1 MSNDGKNQEQKHPR
15 AYKFCRGTT
24 GGCPYSLVN
33 GAPALEAIERVVREA
48 IAAGTACDPDG
59 LGGTHH
65 PGLRVAVAGCPN
77 ACTEPQT
84 KDVGIIAIK
93 VPTGVGPDCNGCGR
107 CETVCREEAIRI
119 TDGKAQ
125 IVPARCV
132 GCGQCISECPFGAIG
147 SQPVRF
153 RILVG
158 GRMGRHPRWAEQLCI
173 ADGADVVKAVQ
184 GFLDEV
190 RRHAGPGERAAN
202 VAERIGTARLREEIS
217 VDVG

>member
-1 MSNDGKNQEQKHPR
+1 MSSNGEYQEQKHPL
-15 AYKFCRGTT
+15 AYRPCRGTT
-24 GGCPYSLVN
+24 GDCPYSLVD
-33 GAPALEAIERVVREA
+33 AEPVLQVMERVVREM
-48 IAAGTACDPDG
+48 IAAGTSRDCEGHAEVHRPR
-59 LGGTHH
+59 
-65 PGLRVAVAGCPN
+65 LRVAMAGCPN

-125 IVPARCV
+125 ITPAQCV
-132 GCGQCISECPFGAIG
+132 GCGQCIRECPVGAIH

-158 GRMGRHPRWAEQLCI
+158 GRMGRHPRWAEQLCT
-173 ADGADVVKAVQ
+173 ADGADVVKAVR

-190 RRHAGPGERAAN
+190 CRHVGPGERVAN
-202 VAERIGTARLREEIS
+202 VAERIGVAGLRERMSI
-217 VDVG
+217 DV